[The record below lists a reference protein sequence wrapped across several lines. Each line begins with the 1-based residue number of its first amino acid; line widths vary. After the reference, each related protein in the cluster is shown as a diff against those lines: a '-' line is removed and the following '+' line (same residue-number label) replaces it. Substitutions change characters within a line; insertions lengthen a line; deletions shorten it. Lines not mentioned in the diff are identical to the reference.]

1 MIFLQ
6 HVTVC
11 HSVATYVYTR
21 KSVYS
26 VMAWDLVF
34 LQAVLLPVSVDSVYV
49 KYLTKGEVIIFLFPN
64 CRYLDMY
71 AGL

>member
-1 MIFLQ
+1 MSQ
-6 HVTVC
+6 YVTVYML
-11 HSVATYVYTR
+11 ATYVYTR

-26 VMAWDLVF
+26 VMARDLVF

-49 KYLTKGEVIIFLFPN
+49 KYLTKGEVSCYSIFLFPN